1 MKLRRSAVGALFLLA
16 TCSENQPG
24 NAPSSGSLESSH
36 AALGIVPATEV
47 ATWKLIRPPPSQGP
61 VWRYLHAGVVEGGR
75 LRGQYG
81 ATGPLGL

>member
-1 MKLRRSAVGALFLLA
+1 MKLRRSAVAALLLLA
-16 TCSENQPG
+16 TCTEDHLGDGPRF
-24 NAPSSGSLESSH
+24 ESSH